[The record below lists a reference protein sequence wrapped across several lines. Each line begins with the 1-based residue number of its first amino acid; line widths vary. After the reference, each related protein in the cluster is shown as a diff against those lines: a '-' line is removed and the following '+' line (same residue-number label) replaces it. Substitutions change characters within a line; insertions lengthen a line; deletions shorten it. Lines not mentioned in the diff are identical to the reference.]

1 MGRSGVKGDF
11 GEKGE
16 RGPKGPAGPIGVK
29 GEPGKF
35 VTSQWTRC
43 KNLMGYLDR
52 TDGCSWDEGLGGTS
66 RSTRNGRK
74 SRS

>member
-16 RGPKGPAGPIGVK
+16 RGPKGPSGPIGVK

-35 VTSQWTRC
+35 VTSQGPRRD
-43 KNLMGYLDR
+43 NQMEYLNR
-52 TDGCSWDEGLGGTS
+52 TDWYSWDEGLGRTS
-66 RSTRNGRK
+66 RTAGNGRK